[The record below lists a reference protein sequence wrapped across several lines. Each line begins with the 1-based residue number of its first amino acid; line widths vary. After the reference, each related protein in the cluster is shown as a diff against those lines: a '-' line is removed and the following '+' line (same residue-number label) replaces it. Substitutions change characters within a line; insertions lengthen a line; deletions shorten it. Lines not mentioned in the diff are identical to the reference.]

1 MYLLPQLH
9 DHAAYLVDSLWDC
22 AGPQLKDW
30 ESLTS
35 LLLEKDQ
42 SACHM
47 GSQGWREQGG
57 TFHLLVGSQERFLSR
72 IVKGREIM
80 GSGGTAVRGDLEM
93 EGG

>member
-22 AGPQLKDW
+22 AGSQLKDW

-42 SACHM
+42 SACRAITGGGDFSPPSRKPGVLQRQRCHGQW
-47 GSQGWREQGG
+47 GSW
-57 TFHLLVGSQERFLSR
+57 S
-72 IVKGREIM
+72 
-80 GSGGTAVRGDLEM
+80 DLEM

>member
-22 AGPQLKDW
+22 AGSQLKDW

-42 SACHM
+42 SAYCVVA
-47 GSQGWREQGG
+47 RGG
-57 TFHLLVGSQERFLSR
+57 DFSPPSR
-72 IVKGREIM
+72 KPRV
-80 GSGGTAVRGDLEM
+80 L
-93 EGG
+93 

>member
-1 MYLLPQLH
+1 MCLLPQLH

-22 AGPQLKDW
+22 AGSQLKDW

-47 GSQGWREQGG
+47 VAGG
-57 TFHLLVGSQERFLSR
+57 RMGAFHLVGNRERFLSC
-72 IVKGREIM
+72 ILKGRGVM
-80 GSGGTAVRGDLEM
+80 GSGDTGWGKTWRWKMANL
-93 EGG
+93 